1 MTGTLAND
9 MGQRNAVFI
18 DFGGVLTTSLFDA
31 FKAFGAAIGPD
42 PKLPMRV
49 LAEDPVAAALLVEH
63 EEGRLDD
70 EAFEV
75 GFAERLAAHGAPTE
89 AEGLIA
95 RMQSGLKPDP
105 KMVALVEDLRRDGR
119 PVALVSNSLGRNCYA
134 GFDLDQMFDAVV
146 ISGAVGIRKPSR
158 GIYEIACQK
167 LGVTPDEAIMI
178 DDFKHNLEGAQRL
191 GIAGILH
198 TDAETTRQSLGDL
211 LTPLAAAQSEELN
224 NAV

>member
-1 MTGTLAND
+1 MIGTLAND
-9 MGQRNAVFI
+9 KAERNAVFI

-31 FKAFGAAIGPD
+31 FKEFGAAIGPD

-49 LAEDPVAAALLVEH
+49 LAEDPAAAALLVEH
-63 EEGRLDD
+63 EEGRMDD
-70 EAFEV
+70 EAFEA

-95 RMQSGLKPDP
+95 RIQSGLKPDP

-119 PVALVSNSLGRNCYA
+119 PVALVSNSLGRDCYA
-134 GFDLDQMFDAVV
+134 GFDLAQMFDAVV
-146 ISGAVGIRKPSR
+146 ISAAVGIRKPSK
-158 GIYEIACQK
+158 GIYEIACEK
-167 LGVTPDEAIMI
+167 LGVSPDEAIMI
-178 DDFKHNLEGAQRL
+178 DDLKHNVEGAQRL

-198 TDAETTRQSLGDL
+198 TDAETTRHSLRDL
-211 LTPLAAAQSEELN
+211 LRPLAAAQTEELN